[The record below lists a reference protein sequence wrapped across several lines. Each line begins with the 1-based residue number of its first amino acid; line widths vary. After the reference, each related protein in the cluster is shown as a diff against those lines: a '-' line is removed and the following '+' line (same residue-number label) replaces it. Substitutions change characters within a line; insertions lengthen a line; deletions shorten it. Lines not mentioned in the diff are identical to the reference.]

1 MNQIN
6 RLHDKGNESPTL
18 VTVAYVLRMPYS
30 SIDVLDKAIDAT
42 PFTKIQY
49 RKVSGNYLKITEA

>member
-1 MNQIN
+1 MNEIN
-6 RLHDKGNESPTL
+6 QLHDKGNESPTL

-30 SIDVLDKAIDAT
+30 SLDVLDKAITAA

-49 RKVSGNYLKITEA
+49 RKVSGNYLKIVEA